1 MADNQFFAPR
11 PQINPTI
18 YAYELVDVPS
28 HKGYIKVGFT
38 ERNVKSRIK
47 ERCTPAVCNT
57 RFYSVIPLCA
67 PTVPALPTTMF
78 TVF

>member
-47 ERCTPAVCNT
+47 
-57 RFYSVIPLCA
+57 
-67 PTVPALPTTMF
+67 
-78 TVF
+78 